1 MSKVISHAERCSAP
15 NVHYPKN
22 LHSSYEVN
30 AVEEVVENDR
40 IVKKSVRKT
49 VDPVDNFKGV
59 KVSDFYLENVIAAGA
74 LDSLKFGQLSDNRLN
89 SADNVD
95 AQVANLDDYIVNN
108 VEQEKTE

>member
-49 VDPVDNFKGV
+49 VDPADNFKGV
-59 KVSDFYLENVIAAGA
+59 KVSDFYMENVIAAGA
-74 LDSLKFGQLSDNRLN
+74 LDSLKFGQLSNCTLAD
-89 SADNVD
+89 ADNLDV
-95 AQVANLDDYIVNN
+95 QGVNLDNYIENN
-108 VEQEKTE
+108 VEQSNDE